1 MPAELIKE
9 VHGVKYLKLAA
20 GSGPIV
26 KAIFGECPKNAS
38 LASSSVLARLIA
50 ERNTKHHASDTTDA
64 PAVEELFGQQP
75 KKKAKSKKRSASTF
89 LVLDDGIQVLVPQH
103 ASEALHVRLEA
114 DDVTK
119 LFDLIRNAE
128 PDDKCLECAKRTYS
142 KTGKFKRSPRSSN
155 ASDKSD
161 NEADES
167 VIAEGSELG
176 ADSANS

>member
-1 MPAELIKE
+1 MPTELIKE
-9 VHGVKYLKLAA
+9 VHGVKYMKLAA
-20 GSGPIV
+20 GSQPII

-50 ERNTKHHASDTTDA
+50 ERNTKHQASDTT
-64 PAVEELFGQQP
+64 AVEELFGQQP
-75 KKKAKSKKRSASTF
+75 KKRAKSKKRSASTF

-161 NEADES
+161 NDADES